1 MTCSGVGC
9 LPIGGNRAD
18 VDRVGLPAGNKW
30 LHSAQDDQ
38 ASTQKAD
45 PLADAE
51 FPPRGIGPEI
61 ANVADGIVYA
71 VN

>member
-1 MTCSGVGC
+1 M
-9 LPIGGNRAD
+9 
-18 VDRVGLPAGNKW
+18 DRVGLPAGNKW